1 MVYLQLQLPFKKE
14 TPVYSTKSEYTK
26 KEKMQNGHLQAL
38 TWCSLFWKYTTTPE
52 GKL

>member
-26 KEKMQNGHLQAL
+26 KKK
-38 TWCSLFWKYTTTPE
+38 CKRDIFKP
-52 GKL
+52 